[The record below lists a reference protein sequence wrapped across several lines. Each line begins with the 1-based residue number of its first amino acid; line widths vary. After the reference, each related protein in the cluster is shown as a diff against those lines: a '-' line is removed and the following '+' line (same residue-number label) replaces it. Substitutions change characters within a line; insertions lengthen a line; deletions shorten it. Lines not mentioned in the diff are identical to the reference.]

1 MSIFDHVESAVR
13 SYCRNWPTVFNR
25 GQGSWIYDEG
35 GRGYLDFF
43 AGAGALNYGH
53 NNSALKQGLLDYV
66 TSDGIAHAL
75 DMSTI
80 AKRDLLDTFVH
91 LILKPRRLDYR
102 IQFPSPTGASSVE
115 SALRLARKAT
125 GRTAVLGFANSFHG
139 VTLGALL
146 VSDSRL
152 SRMDS
157 TTPVSGRTPLPYNT
171 HFGDNPDLSVVERRF
186 DVSAVGQERPAAVI
200 VETVQGEGGVNVASV
215 QWLQALSRLCSDFG
229 VVLIV
234 DDVQAGCGRTGSF
247 FSFENAGIV
256 PDIVCLSKS
265 ISGYGLPLALTLI
278 RPDLDVWE
286 PGEHSGTF
294 RGNNHAF
301 ITATKAIET
310 YWSDNILEKQTV
322 SKGESVRREL
332 ASLAAAYPHLSLG
345 VRGAG
350 LINGLSF
357 LDGKQARSVCFAA
370 FERGLLVE
378 TAGRQGEVVKLMPPL
393 TTTDDE
399 LDTGLE
405 LLKASIEESVHESEG
420 L

>member
-1 MSIFDHVESAVR
+1 
-13 SYCRNWPTVFNR
+13 
-25 GQGSWIYDEG
+25 
-35 GRGYLDFF
+35 
-43 AGAGALNYGH
+43 
-53 NNSALKQGLLDYV
+53 
-66 TSDGIAHAL
+66 
-75 DMSTI
+75 
-80 AKRDLLDTFVH
+80 
-91 LILKPRRLDYR
+91 
-102 IQFPSPTGASSVE
+102 
-115 SALRLARKAT
+115 
-125 GRTAVLGFANSFHG
+125 VLGFSNSFHG

-157 TTPVSGRTPLPYNT
+157 TSPVSGGAPLPYNA
-171 HFGDNPDLSVVERRF
+171 HSGGYPDLRMVERRF

-229 VVLIV
+229 ILLIV

-247 FSFENAGIV
+247 FSFETAGIV
-256 PDIVCLSKS
+256 PDIVCVSKS
-265 ISGYGLPLALTLI
+265 IGGYGLPLALTLI

-310 YWSDNILEKQTV
+310 YWSDDVLEKQTL
-322 SKGESVRREL
+322 SKGESVRQQL
-332 ASLAAAYPHLSLG
+332 ACLAAAYPQLSLG

-357 LDGKQARSVCFAA
+357 LDGKQASSVCFAA

-399 LDTGLE
+399 LDTGIE
-405 LLKASIEESVHESEG
+405 LLKASIEASVR
-420 L
+420 